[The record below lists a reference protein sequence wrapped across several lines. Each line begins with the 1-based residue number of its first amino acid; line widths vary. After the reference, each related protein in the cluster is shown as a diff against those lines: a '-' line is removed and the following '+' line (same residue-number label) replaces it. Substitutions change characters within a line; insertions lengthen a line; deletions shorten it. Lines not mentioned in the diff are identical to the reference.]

1 MTVSELYGQVA
12 QLGFEDILEDD
23 NRFYYAVNRALL
35 QVSALRPAIEA
46 YVLNHKPMENA
57 LSDASFSPTEKSD
70 TDLIYEAEDVK
81 AYYFE
86 ADGTGAAY
94 IERLDS
100 ANSTWRIV
108 GEVSFS
114 NGKAFKASK
123 GFIKDGADFFNGAVR
138 IRFCGEY
145 LYSVKCVAM
154 YHSLYSADVAD
165 IPPYEAFTRYDM
177 GVLVNDFLSLES
189 PPVVDADGTR
199 LSCGYEVESG
209 RVILLPHE
217 VRGVYKVL
225 YRKKPTEIENSGDA
239 GENNTEI
246 VFDEEICSLLPLL
259 VAAYIWIDDEPEKA
273 QYYMNLYRER
283 AAELERRTRSVAP
296 VMMKN
301 VYGW

>member
-12 QLGFEDILEDD
+12 GLGFEDILEDD
-23 NRFYYAVNRALL
+23 NRFYHAVNRALL
-35 QVSALRPAIEA
+35 QVSTLRPAIGA

-57 LSDASFSPTEKSD
+57 LSGASFSPIEKSD

-86 ADGTGAAY
+86 ADGTGVAY
-94 IERLDS
+94 IERLDPAS
-100 ANSTWRIV
+100 GAWRII
-108 GEVSFS
+108 GEVPFS
-114 NGKAFKASK
+114 NGKTFRASK
-123 GFIKDGADFFNGAVR
+123 GFIKDGTDFFEGAVR

-154 YHSLYSADVAD
+154 YRRLYSADAAD

-177 GVLVNDFLSLES
+177 AVLASDFLSLES
-189 PPVVDADGTR
+189 PPIVDADGTR
-199 LSCGYEVESG
+199 LSYGYEVESG
-209 RVILLPHE
+209 RVILLPHGCK
-217 VRGVYKVL
+217 GVYRVL
-225 YRKKPTEIENSGDA
+225 YRKKPAEIENIGDA
-239 GENNTEI
+239 GENDTEI
-246 VFDEEICSLLPLL
+246 AFDEEICSLLPLL
-259 VAAYIWIDDEPEKA
+259 VAAYIWMDDEPEKA

-283 AAELERRTRSVAP
+283 AADLQSRTRSVAP